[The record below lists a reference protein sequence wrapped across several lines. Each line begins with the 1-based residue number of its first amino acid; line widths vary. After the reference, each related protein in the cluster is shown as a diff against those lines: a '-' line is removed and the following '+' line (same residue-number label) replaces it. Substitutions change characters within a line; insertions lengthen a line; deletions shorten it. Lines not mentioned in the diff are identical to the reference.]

1 MSSPKKSRAALYL
14 QITLAVALAGV
25 LAAAAFTKSDSDRFA
40 ALLGVCLS
48 AASTPAALYL
58 KRWAVEKSLKASLTI
73 LGIVFAI
80 RLILVSV
87 GLMLVLWSK
96 AGLVAFTIGFF
107 GIYFLLQ
114 WVEISYLLGERN
126 RRGGGLS

>member
-1 MSSPKKSRAALYL
+1 MSRGKKNRAVFYL
-14 QITLAVALAGV
+14 QIVLAVALAGV
-25 LAAAAFTKSDSDRFA
+25 VAAFALPKSDSDRQA

-58 KRWAVEKSLKASLTI
+58 KRWAVERSLKASLSI

-96 AGLVAFTIGFF
+96 AGVVAFTIGFF
-107 GIYFLLQ
+107 GVYFLLQ

-126 RRGGGLS
+126 GRGGGLS

>member
-1 MSSPKKSRAALYL
+1 MSPGKKNRTVFYL
-14 QITLAVALAGV
+14 QLTLAVALAGV
-25 LAAAAFTKSDSDRFA
+25 LAAVALAKGESERFA

-58 KRWAVEKSLKASLTI
+58 KRWAVERSLKASLSI

-96 AGLVAFTIGFF
+96 AGVVAFTIGFF

-126 RRGGGLS
+126 RSGGGPS

>member
-1 MSSPKKSRAALYL
+1 MSRGKKNRAVFYL
-14 QITLAVALAGV
+14 QIVLAVALAGV
-25 LAAAAFTKSDSDRFA
+25 VAAFVLPKSDSDRHA

-58 KRWAVEKSLKASLTI
+58 KKWAVERSLKASLSI

-96 AGLVAFTIGFF
+96 AGVVAFTIGFF

-126 RRGGGLS
+126 RSGGGPS